1 MRSPVPPR
9 LEYRNGVLAEED
21 LADDPMTQLR
31 RWLDEAIAA
40 DLPEPT
46 AITLATADAA
56 GLPDAR
62 VVLLR
67 GLDERGIWWF
77 TNRRS
82 AKGDQLAANPV
93 AAVVAHWQPLERQ
106 VRLRGRVELL
116 PDTESDAYFA
126 ARPRASQVGAWASDQ
141 SRPVRDR
148 STLEAQVAAVERR
161 FADVE
166 VVARPEHWGG
176 YLLRPD
182 AVEFWQGRPA
192 RLHDRVTYRRQGAGW
207 TLERLQP

>member
-1 MRSPVPPR
+1 MTAPVPPR
-9 LEYRNGVLAEED
+9 LEYRNGALAE
-21 LADDPMTQLR
+21 ADVAEDPMMQLR
-31 RWLDEAIAA
+31 RWLDDAIANA
-40 DLPEPT
+40 LPEPT

-62 VVLLR
+62 IVLLR
-67 GLDERGIWWF
+67 GLDEHGIWWF

-82 AKGDQLAANPV
+82 AKGEQLAANPV

-116 PDTESDAYFA
+116 PDAVSDGYFA
-126 ARPRASQVGAWASDQ
+126 GRPRASQVAAWASDQ

-148 STLEAQVAAVERR
+148 PALEAQVATAERR
-161 FADVE
+161 FEHDE

-182 AVEFWQGRPA
+182 TVEFWQGRPA
-192 RLHDRVTYRRQGAGW
+192 RLHDRLRYRREGQRW
-207 TLERLQP
+207 TLQRLQP